1 MHFLPNLHS
10 MMTLRQL
17 EIGLC
22 VVFIPLRSV
31 DSVNQSLTYGQ
42 SWKMFSLMNIIH
54 TRVRNQF
61 NRKPRSRFKDI
72 TFIGK
77 RVSEL
82 GSNSIYQSWFKC
94 NCQLALDA
102 RVWQKS
108 MRAFHEAALAR
119 NLQPSVLIFVNWM
132 PCIHC

>member
-10 MMTLRQL
+10 MMTLQQL

-31 DSVNQSLTYGQ
+31 DSVNQSLTYSQ
-42 SWKMFSLMNIIH
+42 SWKIFILMNIIN
-54 TRVRNQF
+54 TRVRNQS
-61 NRKPRSRFKDI
+61 NRKSCSRFKDN
-72 TFIGK
+72 TFMGK
-77 RVSEL
+77 RVSKL
-82 GSNSIYQSWFKC
+82 GSNSIYQSWFNC
-94 NCQLALDA
+94 NYRLALDA

-108 MRAFHEAALAR
+108 MKAFYETALAR
-119 NLQPSVLIFVNWM
+119 NLQPSILLFVNWM